1 MDITVI
7 KQLYESGKSLAQL
20 SKETDISAYKLKKM
34 LIAEG
39 IHIRSKE
46 EQNKYSPQ
54 NQRKYEVWDEFFEK
68 LNPTNVYLMGFLAA
82 DGSIQK
88 DGGVKIGLSTIA
100 KVSPQSRFQIQ

>member
-20 SKETDISAYKLKKM
+20 SKETDISTYKLKKM

-54 NQRKYEVWDEFFEK
+54 NQRKYEVWDEF
-68 LNPTNVYLMGFLAA
+68 
-82 DGSIQK
+82 
-88 DGGVKIGLSTIA
+88 
-100 KVSPQSRFQIQ
+100 